1 MARSGPKA
9 GSGPTLASSGHMANS
24 GPTTS
29 SGVMAHF
36 HEIPL
41 VLFSAL
47 ATAGGG
53 VGAAHMVA
61 GFLGGSWALSDARAL
76 LLSGLL
82 LLAAVLSLGHLGRPG
97 RGPLALLGLGRSPL
111 SNEIGA
117 LGLALA
123 LGASSLVLP
132 WGPWTPVI
140 GFLASLA
147 SAFFLLTLGWVYVLP
162 GQVAWGRLGA
172 ASPLVLGFTW
182 GLLLDAGLPGGIPAS
197 TWPLTFWP
205 ALLLDGVLT
214 GVRWLSLERAAPGA
228 DIAHPRIF
236 PRRRI
241 LLGSR
246 LALTTLAAPAALLAG
261 AWPLGVLF
269 FAGALLLDRLGFY
282 ALALRRTTESEV
294 RRVESLLR
302 P

>member
-1 MARSGPKA
+1 MARSGP
-9 GSGPTLASSGHMANS
+9 TMASSGHMANS
-24 GPTTS
+24 GPAAS
-29 SGVMAHF
+29 SGPKAHF
-36 HEIPL
+36 HETPL

-53 VGAAHMVA
+53 IGAAHLVA
-61 GFLGGSWALSDARAL
+61 GFLGGGWPLSDARAL

-132 WGPWTPVI
+132 WGPWTPI
-140 GFLASLA
+140 LGFLASLA
-147 SAFFLLTLGWVYVLP
+147 SVFFLLTLGWVYVLP
-162 GQVAWGRLGA
+162 GQVAWGGPGA
-172 ASPLVLGFTW
+172 VSPLVLGFTW

-197 TWPLTFWP
+197 TWPLTFWL
-205 ALLLDGVLT
+205 ALLLDGGLT
-214 GVRWLSLERAAPGA
+214 GMRWLSLERAAPGA

-236 PRRRI
+236 PRRRM
-241 LLGSR
+241 LLGLR
-246 LALTTLAAPAALLAG
+246 LTLTFVATPAALLAE
-261 AWPLGVLF
+261 AWPVAVLC

>member
-1 MARSGPKA
+1 MASSGPKA
-9 GSGPTLASSGHMANS
+9 GSGSPMASSG
-24 GPTTS
+24 PT
-29 SGVMAHF
+29 ARF
-36 HEIPL
+36 HETPL

-53 VGAAHMVA
+53 IGAAHLAA
-61 GFLGGSWALSDARAL
+61 GFLGGGWALSDARAL

-123 LGASSLVLP
+123 LGGSGLLLP
-132 WGPWTPVI
+132 SGFWTPVL

-147 SAFFLLTLGWVYVLP
+147 SVFFLLTLGWVYVLP
-162 GQVAWGRLGA
+162 GQVAWEGLGA

-182 GLLLDAGLPGGIPAS
+182 GVLLDAGLPGGIPAS

-214 GVRWLSLERAAPGA
+214 GMRWLSLERAASGA

-236 PRRRI
+236 PRRRM
-241 LLGSR
+241 LLGLR
-246 LALTTLAAPAALLAG
+246 FALTFVVTPAALLAG
-261 AWPLGVLF
+261 AWPAAVFF
-269 FAGALLLDRLGFY
+269 FAGAIVLDRVGFY

-294 RRVESLLR
+294 RRVESLLQN
-302 P
+302 